1 MHRTEEH
8 FRSIDG
14 KKKSRNYGSLKN
26 WKKKPRNHGTLE
38 GGKKKPRNH
47 GTRKDGKKKPRNHG
61 TRKNWKGFL
70 WILPSFLGVLVFY
83 LLPYADVVRRSF
95 LGAVD
100 NRFVGLKNYQE
111 IFQNTAFLLAV
122 ENTVKFTAACMPVL
136 ILMALLCAVALYQS
150 KYGGIIKSAFL
161 MPMALPAVSVALV
174 WRLLFHSQ
182 GLLNYW
188 LENLGIMGKDWMNTP
203 SAFWILVISYIWKNL
218 GYDIVLWMAGLAG
231 ISENIYEAARVD
243 GAGEWKCFWH
253 ITLPNLKPSLYTITV
268 LSFLNSFKVFREAYL
283 VAGDYP
289 HESIYMMQHLFNN
302 WFRNF
307 SFDKMAAAA
316 VAESV
321 ILLGLILLLQ
331 KAWDSGVE

>member
-1 MHRTEEH
+1 MRKK
-8 FRSIDG
+8 FSG
-14 KKKSRNYGSLKN
+14 KRKSRKN
-26 WKKKPRNHGTLE
+26 SNH
-38 GGKKKPRNH
+38 
-47 GTRKDGKKKPRNHG
+47 
-61 TRKNWKGFL
+61 KNMRGFL
-70 WILPSFLGVLVFY
+70 WILPSFLGVMVFY

-100 NRFVGLKNYQE
+100 NRFVGIDNYKTVLG
-111 IFQNTAFLLAV
+111 NTAFQLAV
-122 ENTVKFTAACMPVL
+122 KNTLLFTLLCIPVL
-136 ILMALLCAVALYQS
+136 IIVALFCAVTLYKS

-182 GLLNYW
+182 GLLNHW
-188 LENLGIMGKDWMNTP
+188 LSSLDIVGSDWMNNG
-203 SAFWILVISYIWKNL
+203 SAFWILFVSYIWKNL

-231 ISENIYEAARVD
+231 ISSNIYEAARVD
-243 GAGEWKCFWH
+243 GAGERQCFFY
-253 ITLPNLKPSLYTITV
+253 ITLPNLKSSLYTITV

-302 WFRNF
+302 WFRAF

-316 VAESV
+316 VLESIV
-321 ILLGLILLLQ
+321 LLVLIVLLQ
-331 KAWDSGVE
+331 KAWDKKE

>member
-1 MHRTEEH
+1 MHRSGKN
-8 FRSIDG
+8 FRR
-14 KKKSRNYGSLKN
+14 KFRKERPKSCGGSQGRRGL
-26 WKKKPRNHGTLE
+26 
-38 GGKKKPRNH
+38 
-47 GTRKDGKKKPRNHG
+47 
-61 TRKNWKGFL
+61 L

-83 LLPYADVVRRSF
+83 LLPYADVARRSF

-100 NRFVGLKNYQE
+100 GSFAGLGNYRAVLE
-111 IFQNTAFLLAV
+111 NTAFLLAV
-122 ENTVKFTAACMPVL
+122 KNTLKFTLICVPALVL
-136 ILMALLCAVALYQS
+136 LALLCAAVLYRS

-174 WRLLFHSQ
+174 WRLLFHPQ
-182 GLLNYW
+182 GLFNYW
-188 LENLGIMGKDWMNTP
+188 LSLWGMESRDWMNGAG
-203 SAFWILVISYIWKNL
+203 AFWILVVSYIWKNL

-231 ISENIYEAARVD
+231 ISESIYEAAKVD
-243 GAGEWKCFWH
+243 GAGEWKCFLK

-302 WFRNF
+302 WFRTF

-316 VAESV
+316 VLESG
-321 ILLGLILLLQ
+321 LLLALILLLQ

>member
-1 MHRTEEH
+1 MR
-8 FRSIDG
+8 
-14 KKKSRNYGSLKN
+14 
-26 WKKKPRNHGTLE
+26 
-38 GGKKKPRNH
+38 
-47 GTRKDGKKKPRNHG
+47 
-61 TRKNWKGFL
+61 GFL
-70 WILPSFLGVLVFY
+70 WILPSFLGVMVFY

-100 NRFVGLKNYQE
+100 NRFVGIDNYKTVLG
-111 IFQNTAFLLAV
+111 NTAFQLAV
-122 ENTVKFTAACMPVL
+122 KNTFLFTLLCIPVL
-136 ILMALLCAVALYQS
+136 IIVALFCAVTLYKS

-182 GLLNYW
+182 GLLNHW
-188 LENLGIMGKDWMNTP
+188 LSSLDIVGSDWMNNG
-203 SAFWILVISYIWKNL
+203 SAFWILFVSYIWKNL

-231 ISENIYEAARVD
+231 ISSNIYEAARVD
-243 GAGEWKCFWH
+243 CAGERQCFFY
-253 ITLPNLKPSLYTITV
+253 ITLPNLKSSLYTITV

-302 WFRNF
+302 WFRAF

-316 VAESV
+316 VLESIV
-321 ILLGLILLLQ
+321 LLVLIVLLQ
-331 KAWDSGVE
+331 KAWDKKE

>member
-1 MHRTEEH
+1 MRRT
-8 FRSIDG
+8 G
-14 KKKSRNYGSLKN
+14 KLSPKGTEQYLKN
-26 WKKKPRNHGTLE
+26 WR
-38 GGKKKPRNH
+38 
-47 GTRKDGKKKPRNHG
+47 
-61 TRKNWKGFL
+61 GFL
-70 WILPSFLGVLVFY
+70 WILPSFLGVMIFY

-100 NRFVGLKNYQE
+100 NRFVGLENYRT
-111 IFQNTAFLLAV
+111 IMDNAAFLLAV
-122 ENTVKFTAACMPVL
+122 KNTLKFILCCIPLLIMTALV
-136 ILMALLCAVALYQS
+136 CAVVLYRS
-150 KYGGIIKSAFL
+150 KYGGFIKSAFL

-182 GLLNYW
+182 GLLNY
-188 LENLGIMGKDWMNTP
+188 
-203 SAFWILVISYIWKNL
+203 IWKNL

-231 ISENIYEAARVD
+231 ISENIYEAAKVD
-243 GAGEWKCFWH
+243 GAGEWQCFWK

-316 VAESV
+316 VAESIV
-321 ILLGLILLLQ
+321 LLGMILLLRR
-331 KAWDSGVE
+331 AWDKGDSD

>member
-1 MHRTEEH
+1 M
-8 FRSIDG
+8 
-14 KKKSRNYGSLKN
+14 
-26 WKKKPRNHGTLE
+26 HGTVKRFSK
-38 GGKKKPRNH
+38 GAWDHKKWR
-47 GTRKDGKKKPRNHG
+47 
-61 TRKNWKGFL
+61 GFL
-70 WILPSFLGVLVFY
+70 WILPSFLGVMVFY

-100 NRFVGLKNYQE
+100 NRFVGLANYRTITE
-111 IFQNTAFLLAV
+111 NTAFLLAV
-122 ENTVKFTAACMPVL
+122 KNTLRFTVFCIPLL
-136 ILMALLCAVALYQS
+136 IILALACAVILYRS
-150 KYGGIIKSAFL
+150 KYGSFIKSAFL

-182 GLLNYW
+182 GLLNHW
-188 LENLGIMGKDWMNTP
+188 LSNLGAAGKDWMNTS
-203 SAFWILVISYIWKNL
+203 SAFWILVVSYIWKNL

-231 ISENIYEAARVD
+231 ISENIYEAAKVD
-243 GAGEWKCFWH
+243 GAGEWQCFWK

-268 LSFLNSFKVFREAYL
+268 LSFLNSFKVFRESYL

-302 WFRNF
+302 WFRSF

-331 KAWDSGVE
+331 RAWDSGKEY